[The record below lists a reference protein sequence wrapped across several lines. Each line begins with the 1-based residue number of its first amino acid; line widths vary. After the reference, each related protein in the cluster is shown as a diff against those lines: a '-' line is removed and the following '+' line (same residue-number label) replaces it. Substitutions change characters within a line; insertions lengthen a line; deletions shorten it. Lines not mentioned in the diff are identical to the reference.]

1 MPQVL
6 KAEVRERIL
15 GAALAAFARAGYS
28 ATTMNDI
35 ARAANVAVANVYR
48 YYPSKEELFE
58 AAVPRALVR
67 EFDELLERSVRAH
80 AHLAGL
86 PRPADEAAAREL
98 LDFWV
103 RHRLLVVTLLDRSR
117 GSIHE
122 AFGQRFVTRLVTLSV
137 SEIRAAHPGVVV
149 SREARLV
156 LEQIFENT
164 RRMLGAILE
173 SFRDEKEIRRA
184 VAAFRSYQI
193 AGLAALTRQLVAE
206 SPARA

>member
-6 KAEVRERIL
+6 KVEVRERIL

-98 LDFWV
+98 LDFWI

-122 AFGQRFVTRLVTLSV
+122 AFGQRFVTRLVTLSI
-137 SEIRAAHPGVVV
+137 SEIRAAHSGVVV

-184 VAAFRSYQI
+184 VAAFRSYQL

-206 SPARA
+206 SPART